1 MLLVPWFIGNLPKG
15 VPSSSFRSVWER
27 WIVLFCRINN
37 HPRMITRY
45 AVLVISFLLASGTFA
60 QECANGRYVD
70 PVFAEVQVTSAI
82 PFGSNTAVSGGA
94 QILRMD
100 VYEPVGDTQ
109 PLRPVV
115 IIAFGGSFVAG
126 SRADVAELCEAFAAR
141 GYVAVAPDYRV
152 GFFLPNA
159 LTTTLAVV
167 RGAHDMK
174 ACIRF
179 LRKSVEEG
187 NPYGIDPDRII
198 AGGVSAGAI
207 SAIHAT
213 YLDSDAEMPPA
224 LGVQAEQLGGAEGN
238 SGNPGYSSA
247 VLACL
252 SFSGAIGDTSWVVA
266 GDPPLHSIH
275 EDGDSVVPYFTQE
288 VSVFGI
294 PTGLIASGSHDL
306 HQRMDNVGVGNCLL
320 TYDAD
325 DHVGYLTSDTE
336 NAIAFAAERC
346 ARVVCGLEGGCEELI
361 TSVSMPAM
369 AKTPTAAPN
378 PTLGELRV
386 DVTGTNDL
394 ALFNAHGARVG
405 VQERVTGPHRM
416 DLSSL
421 VPGVYHLRIQGAH
434 NTTIRVVKL

>member
-1 MLLVPWFIGNLPKG
+1 VNVF
-15 VPSSSFRSVWER
+15 PSYFADPIPNTRMTPRYAS
-27 WIVLFCRINN
+27 IVL
-37 HPRMITRY
+37 
-45 AVLVISFLLASGTFA
+45 LALSWTTTHA

-70 PVFAEVQVTSAI
+70 VIFPEVQVTEAI
-82 PFGSNTAVSGGA
+82 PFGSNTAVSGGT
-94 QILRMD
+94 QQLLMD
-100 VYEPVGDTQ
+100 VYSPVGDS
-109 PLRPVV
+109 LAARPVV

-126 SRADVAELCEAFAAR
+126 SRGDVAPLCQAFAAR

-167 RGAHDMK
+167 RGSHDMK

-187 NPYGIDPDRII
+187 NPYGIDPERII

-224 LGVQAEQLGGAEGN
+224 LGAQAAQLGGAEGN
-238 SGNPGYSSA
+238 SGNPGYSSS

-252 SFSGAIGDTSWVVA
+252 SFSGAIGDTSWVTA

-275 EDGDSVVPYFTQE
+275 EDGDGVVPYFTEE

-306 HQRMDNVGVGNCLL
+306 HLRMDNVGVGNCLL

-325 DHVGYLTSDTE
+325 THVGYLTSDTE

-346 ARVVCGLEGGCEELI
+346 ARVVCGLEGGCEEL
-361 TSVSMPAM
+361 TTAV
-369 AKTPTAAPN
+369 PTIADGHTISAAPN
-378 PTLGELRV
+378 PTNGELRV
-386 DVTGTNDL
+386 DVQGTNDL
-394 ALFNAHGARVG
+394 ILHDLRGAEVG
-405 VQERVTGPHRM
+405 RQVRATGPVRM

-421 VPGVYHLRIQGAH
+421 PAGVYHLRVIGAEPA
-434 NTTIRVVKL
+434 TLRVVKW